1 MATTIIRDARNSDK
15 SKVMI
20 FCKNTFSWGD
30 YIEYVW
36 SNWLSESNLFVVENQ
51 HPIGICHAFF
61 SKNQVWIE
69 GIRINPDF
77 RRQGLAS
84 KLIKH
89 IELISKE
96 KQIPFSFMLI
106 DTKNLS
112 SILMAKNLNYQI
124 FQTWNFYSLLPQLNN
139 NNHEIQFA
147 KNLNHTKISHYVKSW
162 RWLVLDKETSLSL
175 CKQNKI
181 IFSDNSGDIS
191 IAIISDSE
199 HFDKTLIVTLFS
211 GSQNNTLDL
220 ISYIQNYG
228 AENNYQKIQILTKEK
243 LFLTSTLEHKI
254 TFNLMKKF
262 LH

>member
-1 MATTIIRDARNSDK
+1 MEKILIRDAVNSDK
-15 SKVMI
+15 SKMLN

-36 SNWLSESNLFVVENQ
+36 DYWLSEGNLSVIENL
-51 HPIGICHAFF
+51 HPIGMCHAFF

-69 GIRINPDF
+69 GIRINSDF

-84 KLIKH
+84 KLINH

-96 KQIPFSFMLI
+96 KLISFSFMLI
-106 DTKNLS
+106 DTQNLS
-112 SILMAKNLNYQI
+112 SFLMARNLNYQI
-124 FQTWNFYSLLPQLNN
+124 FQIWNFYSLLPMINN
-139 NNHEIQFA
+139 DHKIQFC
-147 KNLNHTKISHYVKSW
+147 KILNLTKIPHYVKSW
-162 RWLVLDKETSLSL
+162 RWLALDEEVMRSL

-181 IFSDNSGDIS
+181 IFSDRSGDIS
-191 IAIISDSE
+191 TAILTDSE

-211 GSQNNTLDL
+211 SSQNNTLEL
-220 ISYIQNYG
+220 ISYIQNYA
-228 AENNYQKIQILTKEK
+228 AEKNYQKIQILTKEK
-243 LFLTSTLEHKI
+243 LPFANTLEHKI